1 MNCLLDTNVLVYR
14 FDPRNPE
21 KQAIATEL
29 IRVKLEQGQAKI
41 CHQSLVEFVAA
52 TTRPLRENP
61 AISLLTPEEAAWET
75 EELVRQLEVLYPCE
89 GQVRL
94 ALRGWRT
101 YGLSWF
107 DAHLWSYAEY
117 FDTRKL
123 FSEDFQHGRTYGMV
137 QVINPFIQEPVK

>member
-1 MNCLLDTNVLVYR
+1 
-14 FDPRNPE
+14 
-21 KQAIATEL
+21 
-29 IRVKLEQGQAKI
+29 LERGQARI

-61 AISLLTPEEAAWET
+61 KVSLPTPEEAIWET
-75 EELVRQLEVLYPCE
+75 EEMVRQIEVLYPCE

-107 DAHLWSYAEY
+107 DAHLWSHAEFY
-117 FDTRKL
+117 DAGTL
-123 FSEDFQHGRTYGMV
+123 YSEDFQSGRTYGLV
-137 QVINPFIQEPVK
+137 QAINPFL